1 MVDTEDPLPR
11 CRLSVMV
18 HPEEIIFA
26 ALFSLPKKGVGSK
39 ITNRI
44 GVYSGE
50 RNLNGRMYVDLVL
63 F

>member
-1 MVDTEDPLPR
+1 MVDTEDPLLPSFGHGPSGR
-11 CRLSVMV
+11 NYFHGSILASKKKVSVQ
-18 HPEEIIFA
+18 
-26 ALFSLPKKGVGSK
+26 K